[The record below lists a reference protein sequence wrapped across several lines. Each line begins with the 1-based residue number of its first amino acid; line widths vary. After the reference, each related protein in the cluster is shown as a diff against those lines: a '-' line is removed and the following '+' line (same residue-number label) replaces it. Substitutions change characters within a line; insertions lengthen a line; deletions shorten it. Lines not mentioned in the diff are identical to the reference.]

1 MLKRGCFEPDSLAL
15 VAKRENFNLSQEPP
29 LRLGDTVSLNSGS
42 PQAVVVDV
50 DDLITVAWRNSEGT
64 LQEVSFPAACLHR
77 VSPANKRP
85 DPLLRR
91 SRLHQVDGT

>member
-1 MLKRGCFEPDSLAL
+1 MFNHAFYRSDSLVL
-15 VAKRENFNLSQEPP
+15 VAKRENFNHPYKLP
-29 LRLGDTVSLNSGS
+29 LRLGDTVSLNSDG
-42 PQAVVVDV
+42 PQAIVVDV

-85 DPLLRR
+85 G
-91 SRLHQVDGT
+91 QVNRGFSYHAYGS